1 MDSRDL
7 GPDDALLNQIFPDQP
22 HVSIDSIFV
31 QTWDKC
37 VFKASFPHARQ
48 SDTSR
53 PDISK
58 PDARKPPPSYLIRLE
73 VVAKNEES
81 TQFATVSAMQQIAS
95 LAIPKLIPKTY
106 RTGMTN
112 NAQRKLVQFSVTK
125 YIKGKT
131 LEDVWEQMSDENQQ
145 SVMAALVE
153 ALQKLHSLR
162 IPDSLDRIRD
172 ILAKCELPLA
182 PGGLR
187 EHILGET
194 DFMGGPST
202 GFFAPKDGPAL
213 LSAIDKRWEL
223 SGRPFYAKVATESGG
238 VVVQSEYSDLGFVK
252 VEKGC
257 WEEWYR
263 EAVLCHNDLNP
274 RNIIVSSLSDSESTS
289 AYQSDSSNET
299 SDYELSAIIDWELS
313 GFYPPSY
320 ELSLQDT
327 YLSGANR
334 LFSFYSL
341 LKSQMKD
348 IVPRCPSQI
357 SLLQVIDLIF
367 ESIQRRLREGNN
379 IPAIIRERF
388 IQRLQLRR
396 DEDPYLGWVPKDHE
410 AARLV
415 LSFADVLN
423 IERDV
428 VAEREARR
436 EAKAASRLQVGT
448 GSDS

>member
-7 GPDDALLNQIFPDQP
+7 APDDALLNQIFPDQP

-31 QTWDKC
+31 QSWDKC

-58 PDARKPPPSYLIRLE
+58 PDARKPDARKPPPSYLVRLE

-81 TQFATVSAMQQIAS
+81 TQFATVSAMQQIVS
-95 LAIPKLIPKTY
+95 LAIPKLIPKAY

-131 LEDVWEQMSDENQQ
+131 LEDVWEQMSDENQR
-145 SVMAALVE
+145 SVMAALIE
-153 ALQKLHSLR
+153 ALQKLHSVR

-172 ILAKCELPLA
+172 IWAKCELPLA
-182 PGGLR
+182 PGGLG

-194 DFMGGPST
+194 EFMGGPST

-213 LSAIDKRWEL
+213 LSAIAKRWEL
-223 SGRPFYAKVATESGG
+223 SGRPFYATVATESGG
-238 VVVQSEYSDLGFVK
+238 VVLQSEYSDLGFVK
-252 VEKGC
+252 VEKSC

-289 AYQSDSSNET
+289 AYQSDSANET

-341 LKSQMKD
+341 LKSHLKE
-348 IVPRCPSQI
+348 IVPRSPSQVA
-357 SLLQVIDLIF
+357 LLQVMQLLF
-367 ESIQRRLREGNN
+367 ESRQRRLREGNN

-388 IQRLQLRR
+388 MKRLQLRR
-396 DEDPYLGWVPKDHE
+396 DEDSYLGWVPNDDE

-415 LSFADVLN
+415 LSLADVKSL
-423 IERDV
+423 EDDV
-428 VAEREARR
+428 IAETNARR
-436 EAKAASRLQVGT
+436 QTKRREIS
-448 GSDS
+448 

>member
-1 MDSRDL
+1 MDPRNL
-7 GPDDALLNQIFPDQP
+7 APDDVILNHIFPNQP
-22 HVSIDSIFV
+22 HISIGKIFV

-37 VFKASFPHARQ
+37 VFKASIPDDREQNARE
-48 SDTSR
+48 
-53 PDISK
+53 
-58 PDARKPPPSYLIRLE
+58 PDASEPPPSYLVRLE
-73 VVAKNEES
+73 VVAGDDEA

-95 LAIPKLIPKTY
+95 LAIHELIPETCQI
-106 RTGMTN
+106 GVAN
-112 NAQRKLVQFSVTK
+112 NAKGKRVHFSVTEFV
-125 YIKGKT
+125 KGET
-131 LEDVWEQMSDENQQ
+131 LEEAWEQMSEENQR
-145 SVMAALVE
+145 SVVTALVE
-153 ALQKLHSLR
+153 ALRKLHS
-162 IPDSLDRIRD
+162 IWIRD
-172 ILAKCELPLA
+172 FLARIQYLAKNELFRASGPS
-182 PGGLR
+182 G
-187 EHILGET
+187 EHILGGAGV
-194 DFMGGPST
+194 MGGPST
-202 GFFAPKDGPAL
+202 GFFASKDGPSFLGAV
-213 LSAIDKRWEL
+213 AKRWEL
-223 SGRPFYAKVATESGG
+223 SGRPFHTMATTESGNL
-238 VVVQSEYSDLGFVK
+238 VVQSEYSDLGFVK
-252 VEKGC
+252 VGKSSM
-257 WEEWYR
+257 EEWYR

-274 RNIIVSSLSDSESTS
+274 RNIIVSRPSDSDSASTCH
-289 AYQSDSSNET
+289 NEA
-299 SDYELSAIIDWELS
+299 SDYQLSAIIDWELS

-334 LFSFYSL
+334 QFSFYSL
-341 LKSQMKD
+341 LKNQMKE
-348 IVPRCPSQI
+348 IVPRSPSQI
-357 SLLQVIDLIF
+357 SLLQAMQLLF
-367 ESIQRRLREGNN
+367 ESRQRRLREGNN